1 MADDLLP
8 WEREWDNEAVAPAA
22 PAPRAPRSALPAE
35 PFFERDFSR
44 PPPAAPERPA
54 AQPAAPA
61 PWERDWTPEQTWF
74 TGMPGAMRGGMPDG
88 ARGSTSA
95 DVNPGNVA
103 AWRAVQRGG
112 LRTAA
117 TVPFLNSAVLAT
129 AIQDAGRS
137 NEDIIRRAF
146 LNTLG
151 MDELPEGVTITS
163 IEDAQQALAD
173 LGYTNRAVEIR
184 DAIEMRLGY
193 AQQAR
198 EDTEG
203 FLGQYD
209 QALGRASSLID
220 RAADIPMSPGAERM
234 RSLLQEDTTV
244 GGTISAMVSNPGEA
258 LLFLGEI
265 GLESAPQIA
274 ASAATTA
281 ITRSPTLGALAM
293 GAGTVTQEGA
303 ASGFEFLQE
312 NGITIESPE
321 DVRALLENGD
331 LLQQAA
337 SRGVTRAVVIAA
349 FEMAGQGAAARRL
362 FDSPI
367 GEGLAQSLV
376 QAATGAGGEAA
387 AQVAAGQGLNGQEI
401 LLEGLAELVTAV
413 PEVAAARVSG
423 ISGNATARET
433 DIEPGGEDE
442 PDAPTIA
449 PEGDIDPDQAAALGP
464 PAPTAAS
471 VASGIA
477 GQWAT
482 APSAETAPEVTPE
495 VTPDPGAAAVA
506 ADVEAAARTAAT
518 EGDTIPTVPESRATI
533 DQQLQDLV
541 NRDNERDFVYIPQE
555 SLAETGPTPLPL
567 GRNPGI
573 RRTVLPDG
581 GVMYWDQRN
590 TGMSVTQVRDAYDAG
605 QLNSLLGLG
614 PFTKS
619 DAMQSVEAGAQPV
632 AVVERTPDGVPVKAV
647 TGTTELAPEQVAAL
661 EAESPTENTVSI
673 ENGDAVMAERVAARE
688 AEQTAAPAPE
698 PALAAEV
705 APETPKLTP
714 KAQAIIERVK
724 KRKLALA
731 GTRPG
736 AQARDQARDQTMP
749 VPRQVTPRPAPQPPR
764 QPVSQPAPVSDT
776 RPPNRVAERPVDVRA
791 ATDAFNDRVARNAA
805 AVNRPQATRAETAEA
820 ANTRAEAR
828 KSAEQEIAE
837 RTRQGEL
844 SDAAAQQEARLAA
857 RKTNMTRAKK
867 DEKVQRA
874 RIAGE
879 LLDQFGEGTVT
890 EVRTIGDKKVLKER
904 LDGIVEE
911 ANRREYDWPGRV
923 SDVDADAVVW
933 LQDVRMMA
941 RKLAKNTATYSEI
954 NGFLA
959 DEAALKGGD
968 SSLARERRKAV
979 GQEIMGSKGGDTSN
993 IAAAPETATL
1003 EEVES
1008 ETEGDTTDVIPETS
1022 AADDA
1027 DVAAK
1032 VNSIS
1037 QKKPDQISEGP
1048 ASEVRTVDEA
1058 TAAEIAARYGAAPAK
1073 PKAAPKA
1080 ETKAET
1086 AKKTSRKRTVSKAE
1100 TRKSETP
1107 AQRLKREAD
1116 ELLKQAGA
1124 TKEEIADLD
1133 AATEERNAEIL
1144 QKLED
1149 DEAWLNPQ
1157 DMASPSGWGQVDGL
1171 PQLITPE
1178 RKKADGWSERNAAVE
1193 RTTLG
1198 KLRETLTRDRDLS
1211 EADIGLYSRFTARQ
1225 KRLQNKIADRI
1236 FAAVAKVADKTE
1248 VYILDDADFDTF
1260 RPNSQGYFSPRGD
1273 YIVLRASVLA
1283 NPNRAAHIVMHEA
1296 AHAATTYALARNL
1309 RLDKQVSDFRRM
1321 VEAKMRDPMFW
1332 GDKSWLKF
1340 SRQYSVKARNNEF
1353 IAEIMSNPALQEALA
1368 TIKLTPSQK
1377 ETLGVKG
1384 PQRPSI
1390 KTALDWVKSVI
1401 SDVLGLRSVV
1411 SDLGITSEGNTAL
1424 ETALDLAGV
1433 LMEAMPEARATLIAG
1448 GDVNPMNPNT
1458 DEGATILDIMDMKSS
1473 GEMKLDP
1480 KSIAG
1485 RLQKLGVPVKEAVE
1499 AGAAV
1504 EQVYNEMPTD
1514 AQIQQLADALKAS
1527 MATIKSAERGR
1538 PEMGRKM
1545 TKQQKANAISA
1556 ARARNRVGTF
1566 IEEDFTP
1573 KPGTK
1578 APTSGWLLRLATNL
1592 QLAETSDR
1600 FFGRSTN
1607 PVRRIANLIERRRL
1621 LRDDYVKEMGAA
1633 VDKLAQAERS
1643 YSKTKTGRAQW
1654 DKFSNLILDVTTAEV
1669 HPDRPLDQQK
1679 HISKKGF
1686 TDAWK
1691 RAQHPKLAARYN
1703 ALPADLKK
1711 LYQETRDTLTNAQ
1724 NTMALKLTENI
1735 LLKVGIDDAAM
1746 AKRIHEGNPTPEDTQ
1761 KLGPDLMAHMQNV
1774 GMLSKV
1780 NGPYFNLARRG
1791 DYVVRGYH
1799 QVTSTGNGR
1808 LLDQGERNI
1817 VEFDTKKEATRYAES
1832 QEMRS
1837 TIRRVVRDKTTK
1849 ATTVDD
1855 GTGLAPVKVTKGD
1868 PNSEEVWQVV
1878 VQNRH
1883 VEFAESMRDAKKLHQ
1898 ALKGRGLRM
1907 NDVEMKEAD
1916 VVAGNAEMLSEQYAL
1931 LSATVDNRM
1940 KDRNL
1945 SDAEKAAVKQ
1955 ALQEMSIRFLGSTRI
1970 QSSRLPRNYI
1980 IGASNDITQNTYEYV
1995 RSTAGYIA
2003 KLETAPEIEEQMKAL
2018 QDRIADMSAMGQGNA
2033 TYARP
2038 IVEEMRARVRDI
2050 APFSDDGALRQ
2061 WENRILTASYTANL
2075 GLSPAYSMI
2084 NALQNAQL
2092 GIPLLA
2098 ARFNSLKAT
2107 LQMARAYK
2115 DVHAASVIGKGV
2127 VDTGKTAA
2135 GRKVD
2140 SDHFIDDIKANLLK
2154 VKDGKRLG
2162 EAIDYLVGKGLIDA
2176 NANLEIEKLVK
2187 ANSVAGKVIDTP
2199 LQYFEAM
2206 ARALPTAI
2214 EAMNRTTA
2222 AVAAY
2227 RLMYDKT
2234 GDHRMSMQFAEDLV
2248 HEAHGLYSNS
2258 NASPVFNH
2266 PVGRLALQFKK
2277 YPQLVIY
2284 AIGKQWGKLMR
2295 PGERYEGL
2303 KGLAG
2308 IAASHAF
2315 FAGISGAV
2323 AWEVAKVPWMLF
2335 SGAMNAFGDLD
2346 EPLPEWEEFEEWVD
2360 DWLSTFTGNEQL
2372 AEMLTYGAPRGV
2384 NIDLNSRVGLQN
2396 LVLFGEP
2403 DSNSEE
2409 DWKTFIFD
2417 QVLGAP
2423 GSTIQGWA
2431 EGTVA
2436 MLQGDFAEGLE
2447 GFIPLKGVRD
2457 VGRALTGSVEGRMDA
2472 ADVAIRIMGFT
2483 SARQARIWDERGQ
2496 DIRENMR
2503 RVDQR
2508 RRLERAYMDATSA
2521 AERVQAASRIR
2532 AYNARLGEN
2541 QRGISINA
2549 LRRYRQND
2557 QALYARN

>member
-1 MADDLLP
+1 M
-8 WEREWDNEAVAPAA
+8 
-22 PAPRAPRSALPAE
+22 
-35 PFFERDFSR
+35 
-44 PPPAAPERPA
+44 
-54 AQPAAPA
+54 
-61 PWERDWTPEQTWF
+61 
-74 TGMPGAMRGGMPDG
+74 TG
-88 ARGSTSA
+88 
-95 DVNPGNVA
+95 
-103 AWRAVQRGG
+103 
-112 LRTAA
+112 
-117 TVPFLNSAVLAT
+117 
-129 AIQDAGRS
+129 
-137 NEDIIRRAF
+137 
-146 LNTLG
+146 LG
-151 MDELPEGVTITS
+151 
-163 IEDAQQALAD
+163 
-173 LGYTNRAVEIR
+173 
-184 DAIEMRLGY
+184 
-193 AQQAR
+193 
-198 EDTEG
+198 
-203 FLGQYD
+203 
-209 QALGRASSLID
+209 
-220 RAADIPMSPGAERM
+220 
-234 RSLLQEDTTV
+234 
-244 GGTISAMVSNPGEA
+244 
-258 LLFLGEI
+258 
-265 GLESAPQIA
+265 
-274 ASAATTA
+274 
-281 ITRSPTLGALAM
+281 
-293 GAGTVTQEGA
+293 
-303 ASGFEFLQE
+303 
-312 NGITIESPE
+312 
-321 DVRALLENGD
+321 
-331 LLQQAA
+331 
-337 SRGVTRAVVIAA
+337 
-349 FEMAGQGAAARRL
+349 
-362 FDSPI
+362 
-367 GEGLAQSLV
+367 
-376 QAATGAGGEAA
+376 
-387 AQVAAGQGLNGQEI
+387 
-401 LLEGLAELVTAV
+401 
-413 PEVAAARVSG
+413 RVSG
-423 ISGNATARET
+423 
-433 DIEPGGEDE
+433 
-442 PDAPTIA
+442 
-449 PEGDIDPDQAAALGP
+449 
-464 PAPTAAS
+464 
-471 VASGIA
+471 
-477 GQWAT
+477 
-482 APSAETAPEVTPE
+482 
-495 VTPDPGAAAVA
+495 
-506 ADVEAAARTAAT
+506 
-518 EGDTIPTVPESRATI
+518 
-533 DQQLQDLV
+533 
-541 NRDNERDFVYIPQE
+541 
-555 SLAETGPTPLPL
+555 
-567 GRNPGI
+567 
-573 RRTVLPDG
+573 
-581 GVMYWDQRN
+581 
-590 TGMSVTQVRDAYDAG
+590 
-605 QLNSLLGLG
+605 
-614 PFTKS
+614 
-619 DAMQSVEAGAQPV
+619 
-632 AVVERTPDGVPVKAV
+632 
-647 TGTTELAPEQVAAL
+647 
-661 EAESPTENTVSI
+661 
-673 ENGDAVMAERVAARE
+673 
-688 AEQTAAPAPE
+688 
-698 PALAAEV
+698 
-705 APETPKLTP
+705 
-714 KAQAIIERVK
+714 
-724 KRKLALA
+724 
-731 GTRPG
+731 
-736 AQARDQARDQTMP
+736 
-749 VPRQVTPRPAPQPPR
+749 
-764 QPVSQPAPVSDT
+764 
-776 RPPNRVAERPVDVRA
+776 
-791 ATDAFNDRVARNAA
+791 
-805 AVNRPQATRAETAEA
+805 
-820 ANTRAEAR
+820 
-828 KSAEQEIAE
+828 
-837 RTRQGEL
+837 
-844 SDAAAQQEARLAA
+844 
-857 RKTNMTRAKK
+857 
-867 DEKVQRA
+867 
-874 RIAGE
+874 
-879 LLDQFGEGTVT
+879 
-890 EVRTIGDKKVLKER
+890 
-904 LDGIVEE
+904 
-911 ANRREYDWPGRV
+911 
-923 SDVDADAVVW
+923 VDADAVVW

-941 RKLAKNTATYSEI
+941 RKLGKNTATYSEI

-979 GQEIMGSKGGDTSN
+979 GQETMGSKGGDTSN
-993 IAAAPETATL
+993 IAAAPETTTL
-1003 EEVES
+1003 EEAES
-1008 ETEGDTTDVIPETS
+1008 ETEGDTADAIPET
-1022 AADDA
+1022 AADDDA
-1027 DVAAK
+1027 DVTAK
-1032 VNSIS
+1032 VSSVS
-1037 QKKPDQISEGP
+1037 QKKPDPISEGP

-1073 PKAAPKA
+1073 PKPKA
-1080 ETKAET
+1080 EA
-1086 AKKTSRKRTVSKAE
+1086 AKKASQKRTVSKAE
-1100 TRKSETP
+1100 TSKSETP
-1107 AQRLKREAD
+1107 AQRLRREAD

-1124 TKEEIADLD
+1124 TEEEIADLD

-1149 DEAWLNPQ
+1149 DEAWLGRDGQDLDPQ
-1157 DMASPSGWGQVDGL
+1157 DMASPSGWGEVDAL
-1171 PQLITPE
+1171 PQLVTPE
-1178 RKKADGWSERNAAVE
+1178 RRKADGWSESAMPLSSV
-1193 RTTLG
+1193 TTLG
-1198 KLRETLTRDRDLS
+1198 ELRKTLTKNRDLS
-1211 EADIGLYSRFTARQ
+1211 EADVGLFQRFTARQ
-1225 KRLQNKIADRI
+1225 KRLQSKIADRI
-1236 FAAVAKVADKTE
+1236 FAAVAKAADKTE
-1248 VYILDDADFDTF
+1248 VYILDDADVDAF
-1260 RPNSQGYFSPRGD
+1260 RSPNSNGYFNPRGD

-1296 AHAATTYALARNL
+1296 AHAATVYALARDL

-1321 VEAKMRDPMFW
+1321 VEAAMRDGMFW

-1340 SRQYSVKARNNEF
+1340 SRQYDVRARNSEF
-1353 IAEIMSNPALQEALA
+1353 VAEIMSNPALQEALA
-1368 TIKLTPSQK
+1368 TIKLTASQK

-1384 PQRPSI
+1384 PQRPFI
-1390 KTALDWVKSVI
+1390 KTALDWVKSVV

-1424 ETALDLAGV
+1424 ETALDLAGT

-1458 DEGATILDIMDMKSS
+1458 DEGATALDIMDMKTS

-1480 KSIAG
+1480 KSVAG

-1527 MATIKSAERGR
+1527 MATIKSAERAR

-1578 APTSGWLLRLATNL
+1578 APTSKWLLRLATNL

-1643 YSKTKTGRAQW
+1643 YSKSKAGRAQW
-1654 DKFSNLILDVTTAEV
+1654 EEFSNLILDVTTAEV

-1686 TDAWK
+1686 TDAWN

-1746 AKRIHEGNPTPEDTQ
+1746 AKRIHEGNPTPEDTERL
-1761 KLGPDLMAHMQNV
+1761 KPDLMAHMQNV

-1799 QVTSTGNGR
+1799 QVTPTGNGR
-1808 LLDQGERNI
+1808 LLDQGERNTFERNT
-1817 VEFDTKKEATRYAES
+1817 VEFDTQKEARAFS
-1832 QEMRS
+1832 AAQEMRN
-1837 TIRRVVRDKTTK
+1837 TIKRVVRDKTTK
-1849 ATTVDD
+1849 QTKVDD
-1855 GTGLAPVKVTKGD
+1855 GTGLDPVKVGMGD

-1883 VEFAESMRDAKKLHQ
+1883 VEFAESMPDAKKLHK
-1898 ALKGRGLRM
+1898 ALEDRGLGM

-1940 KDRNL
+1940 KSRDL

-1980 IGASNDITQNTYEYV
+1980 LGASNDITQNTYEYV

-2018 QDRIADMSAMGQGNA
+2018 RDRIDDMSAAGQGNA

-2098 ARFNSLKAT
+2098 ARFNSVKAT
-2107 LQMARAYK
+2107 MQMARAYK
-2115 DVHAASVIGKGV
+2115 DVHAASVVGKGV
-2127 VDTGKTAA
+2127 VDTKQTLLGK
-2135 GRKVD
+2135 KVD

-2154 VKDGKRLG
+2154 AKDGKRLG

-2187 ANSVAGKVIDTP
+2187 ANSVAGKVVDTP
-2199 LQYFEAM
+2199 LKYFEAM
-2206 ARALPTAI
+2206 SRALPTAI

-2295 PGERYEGL
+2295 PGERYEGF

-2315 FAGISGAV
+2315 FSGISGAV
-2323 AWEVAKVPWMLF
+2323 AWEVVKVPWMIF

-2372 AEMLTYGAPRGV
+2372 AEMLTYGAPRGA

-2403 DSNSEE
+2403 DSNAEE
-2409 DWKTFIFD
+2409 DWKSFVLD

-2457 VGRALTGSVEGRMDA
+2457 VGRAITGSAEGRMDT

-2496 DIRENMR
+2496 DIRENTR
-2503 RVDQR
+2503 RVEQR
-2508 RRLERAYMDATSA
+2508 RRLELAYTRATSA

-2541 QRGISINA
+2541 QRGISINV
-2549 LRRYRQND
+2549 LRRRRQAD
-2557 QALYARN
+2557 QELYNRN